1 MKHILMISA
10 AFTLLIS
17 GCGTAEENSSGIG
30 KSPEDHQQS
39 LSASE
44 QVKSTVLLGVNSGSS
59 GDNANETMKNNTSEN
74 KNQNDT
80 ESESDKEKAF
90 LKNLDNY
97 NNMFERIKSDVNY
110 DKFNEEYVGYK
121 FKTIKTKEQ
130 LYNQFTDFMTK
141 DMAQTIW
148 SGFVKEGD
156 GSLYLIPRDLYP
168 MFNKDNPYTIKNVNE
183 TTYKLVQ
190 THKSELHGIFD
201 MEFVFTKQ
209 DGQWKISNIGT

>member
-10 AFTLLIS
+10 ALTLLIA
-17 GCGTAEENSSGIG
+17 GCGTAEENSSGME

-44 QVKSTVLLGVNSGSS
+44 QVKSTALLGVNSASS
-59 GDNANETMKNNTSEN
+59 GVNANETMKNNTSEN
-74 KNQNDT
+74 QNEDET
-80 ESESDKEKAF
+80 DREKAF
-90 LKNLDNY
+90 LKILDNY
-97 NNMFERIKSDVNY
+97 NNMFERIKSDVDY

-130 LYNQFTDFMTK
+130 LYKQFTDFMTK

-168 MFNKDNPYTIKNVNE
+168 MFNKENPYTIKKSNE

-190 THKSELHGIFD
+190 KHKSELHGIFD

-209 DGQWKISNIGT
+209 EGQWKISDISFN

>member
-1 MKHILMISA
+1 MISA
-10 AFTLLIS
+10 ALTLLIA
-17 GCGTAEENSSGIG
+17 GCGTAEENSSGME

-44 QVKSTVLLGVNSGSS
+44 QVKSTALLGVNSASS
-59 GDNANETMKNNTSEN
+59 GVNANETMKNNTSEN
-74 KNQNDT
+74 QNEDET
-80 ESESDKEKAF
+80 DREKAF
-90 LKNLDNY
+90 LKILDNY
-97 NNMFERIKSDVNY
+97 NNMFERIKSDVDY

-130 LYNQFTDFMTK
+130 LYKQFTDFMTK

-168 MFNKDNPYTIKNVNE
+168 MFNKENPYTIKKSNE

-190 THKSELHGIFD
+190 KHKSELHGIFD

-209 DGQWKISNIGT
+209 EGQWKISDISFN

>member
-1 MKHILMISA
+1 MKHILMISV

-17 GCGTAEENSSGIG
+17 GCGTTEENSSGME
-30 KSPEDHQQS
+30 KSPKDHQQS

-44 QVKSTVLLGVNSGSS
+44 QVKSTELLGVTSGSS
-59 GDNANETMKNNTSEN
+59 GDNAKKTIKNNTSEN
-74 KNQNDT
+74 QSQNED
-80 ESESDKEKAF
+80 ESDREKAF
-90 LKNLDNY
+90 LKILDNY

-110 DKFNEEYVGYK
+110 DKFNEDYIGYK

-130 LYNQFTDFMTK
+130 LYKQFTDFMTK

-148 SGFVKEGD
+148 SGFVNEGD

-168 MFNKDNPYTIKNVNE
+168 MFNKDEPYTIKKSNE

-190 THKSELHGIFD
+190 KHKSELHGIFD

-209 DGQWKISNIGT
+209 EGQWKISNIAT